1 MTSNRHAVIVG
12 GCGHVGLP
20 LGIVLAARD
29 TAFVTLL
36 DTDPDKVESVRCG
49 RMPFMEAGAEALL
62 RQVVGTRLNATSD
75 PACLRTADVVI
86 TVVGTPVDE
95 HLNPTVA
102 ELYRNV
108 DGLLDQ
114 MKDDALL
121 ILRSTVYPGVTQL
134 VYDRI
139 QARGCKTHLAFC
151 PERIAEGKALEELVT
166 LPQIVAAFEPEA
178 TARARQLFGQ
188 IAPTIIE
195 LAPLEAELAKLFTNS
210 WRYLN
215 FAVSNQ
221 FYMLAQS
228 YGLDFYR
235 VREAVVQDYP
245 RMKSFA
251 RAGFAA
257 GPCLL
262 KDTLQ
267 LAAFS
272 ANNFFMGHAAM
283 LVNEGLPNFIVSQ
296 LRNKGLSQC
305 CVAILGMAFKA
316 DSDDKRDSLSYK
328 LKKLLQ
334 VEAREVLCADPFV
347 KDPALVPVDDA
358 IQRADI
364 VIVGVPHS
372 VYRDLEIPANKL
384 VVDVWGYWATQKP
397 STLAMAQA
405 VKSS

>member
-1 MTSNRHAVIVG
+1 MPHNQIVIVG

-20 LGIVLAARD
+20 LGIVLATRRAGIV
-29 TAFVTLL
+29 ALL
-36 DTDPDKVESVRCG
+36 DVDPSKVERVNRGS
-49 RMPFMEAGAEALL
+49 MPFMETGAEALL
-62 RQVVGTRLNATSD
+62 GKIIGTKLQATLD

-86 TVVGTPVDE
+86 SVVGTPVDE
-95 HLNPTVA
+95 HLNPTVTD
-102 ELYRNV
+102 LYRNV
-108 DGLLDQ
+108 DLLLEQ

-121 ILRSTVYPGVTQL
+121 ILRSTVYPGVTKL

-139 QARGCKTHLAFC
+139 QARGRKIHLAFC
-151 PERIAEGKALEELVT
+151 PERIAEGKALEELTT
-166 LPQIVAAFEPEA
+166 LPQIVAAFEPVA
-178 TARARQLFGQ
+178 YARARQLFVQ
-188 IAPTIIE
+188 IAPSIIE

-235 VREAVVQDYP
+235 VRDAVVQDYP

-272 ANNFFMGHAAM
+272 GNNFFMGHAAM
-283 LVNEGLPNFIVSQ
+283 LVNEGLPNFIVSH
-296 LRNKGLSQC
+296 LRDKNLSERR
-305 CVAILGMAFKA
+305 VAILGMAFKA
-316 DSDDKRDSLSYK
+316 DSDDRRDSLSYK

-334 VEAREVLCADPFV
+334 VEAREVFCADPFV
-347 KDPALVPVDDA
+347 EDPALVPAEEA

-372 VYRDLEIPANKL
+372 VYRDLKIPLDKL
-384 VVDVWGYWATQKP
+384 VVDVWGYWAAREP
-397 STLAMAQA
+397 SVQA
-405 VKSS
+405 VARAAKTK